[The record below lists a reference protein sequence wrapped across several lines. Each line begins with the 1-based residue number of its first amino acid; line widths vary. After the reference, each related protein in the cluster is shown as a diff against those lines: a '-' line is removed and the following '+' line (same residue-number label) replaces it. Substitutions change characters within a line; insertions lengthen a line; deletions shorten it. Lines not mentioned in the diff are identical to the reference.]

1 MAQKAWFVH
10 TLIFLYDWYL
20 KNRAT
25 FDMLGLFLAVLG
37 TLFAVLS
44 IRDGRQLTKELRAVF
59 DHLTT
64 KEIGAFPAYMAEV
77 DRIISDARESV
88 FIATDFPGHG
98 SWRDRGRYG
107 AYVKAIENRKAE
119 RVRRG
124 HPLSVQ
130 VLCLDANGRE
140 GALEDR
146 YPDSRWR
153 EYVKKGGFQRS
164 RRLYEELE
172 NCQVSESR
180 PQFLQQMLER
190 QQRALDSDL
199 RVGCDCDAL
208 APDVF
213 DADRAALKNLL
224 SALPRRTPWVSAKLI
239 PELATRRDRAF
250 PSGNHAPQRP
260 KPSPPRTISFQCR
273 RRAPELSE
281 RRVEKRGPSSSSVT
295 GRPGASSCR
304 EPTTESEQ
312 LDVPTGSSGWPR
324 SSRSP
329 PTTAAPPPGRARRAE
344 AASRA
349 AGRSTS
355 R

>member
-1 MAQKAWFVH
+1 MAGMGPKVWLVQYLVTA
-10 TLIFLYDWYL
+10 YDWYL
-20 KNRAT
+20 GHRT
-25 FDMLGLFLAVLG
+25 PFEMLGLFLAVLG

-64 KEIGAFPAYMAEV
+64 KEIGAFPAYLAEV

-107 AYVKAIENRKAE
+107 AYVKTIENRKAD

-140 GALEDR
+140 RALEDR
-146 YPDSRWR
+146 YPEPRWK

-199 RVGCDCDAL
+199 RL
-208 APDVF
+208 
-213 DADRAALKNLL
+213 ADRCEYPGLMPMYLWIIDSEKAVFAIPSFGDHMTEYAFYTEEAGLVQALMSVWARYLE
-224 SALPRRTPWVSAKLI
+224 SAKQVSSQPVLVK
-239 PELATRRDRAF
+239 
-250 PSGNHAPQRP
+250 SG
-260 KPSPPRTISFQCR
+260 
-273 RRAPELSE
+273 
-281 RRVEKRGPSSSSVT
+281 
-295 GRPGASSCR
+295 
-304 EPTTESEQ
+304 
-312 LDVPTGSSGWPR
+312 
-324 SSRSP
+324 
-329 PTTAAPPPGRARRAE
+329 
-344 AASRA
+344 
-349 AGRSTS
+349 
-355 R
+355 

>member
-10 TLIFLYDWYL
+10 TLISLYDWYL

-25 FDMLGLFLAVLG
+25 FDALGLFLAVLG

-44 IRDGRQLTKELRAVF
+44 IRDGRQLTKELRSVF

-64 KEIGAFPAYMAEV
+64 KEIGAFPAYLAEV

-146 YPDSRWR
+146 YPEPRWK

-172 NCQVSESR
+172 NCQVSENREKFIAEMRSR
-180 PQFLQQMLER
+180 QD
-190 QQRALDSDL
+190 RALDADL
-199 RVGCDCDAL
+199 RFAERWEYPGLMPMYLWIVDGEKA
-208 APDVF
+208 VF
-213 DADRAALKNLL
+213 AIPSFGDQLTEYGFVTQEAGLVQALL
-224 SALPRRTPWVSAKLI
+224 SVWSRYVEAS
-239 PELATRRDRAF
+239 
-250 PSGNHAPQRP
+250 
-260 KPSPPRTISFQCR
+260 
-273 RRAPELSE
+273 
-281 RRVEKRGPSSSSVT
+281 RRVSGVPALTSVK
-295 GRPGASSCR
+295 AS
-304 EPTTESEQ
+304 
-312 LDVPTGSSGWPR
+312 
-324 SSRSP
+324 
-329 PTTAAPPPGRARRAE
+329 
-344 AASRA
+344 
-349 AGRSTS
+349 
-355 R
+355 

>member
-1 MAQKAWFVH
+1 MSQ
-10 TLIFLYDWYL
+10 TLAEYIRTAYEWYSIH
-20 KNRAT
+20 KT
-25 FDMLGLFLAVLG
+25 PFEGLGFALAVLG

-199 RVGCDCDAL
+199 RL
-208 APDVF
+208 
-213 DADRAALKNLL
+213 ADRWEYPGLMPMYLWIIDSEKAVFAIPSFGDHMTEYAFYTEEAGLVQALMSVWARYLE
-224 SALPRRTPWVSAKLI
+224 SAKQVSSQPVLVK
-239 PELATRRDRAF
+239 
-250 PSGNHAPQRP
+250 SG
-260 KPSPPRTISFQCR
+260 
-273 RRAPELSE
+273 
-281 RRVEKRGPSSSSVT
+281 
-295 GRPGASSCR
+295 
-304 EPTTESEQ
+304 
-312 LDVPTGSSGWPR
+312 
-324 SSRSP
+324 
-329 PTTAAPPPGRARRAE
+329 
-344 AASRA
+344 
-349 AGRSTS
+349 
-355 R
+355 